1 MLHPAVER
9 ALEIELDSFTFR
21 LVSPSDAL
29 LGSRLLFGGSFDPP
43 HIGHQALLE
52 SLVSEFP
59 DATLTLIPV
68 HTHAFGKNL
77 APFESRH
84 RWCELL
90 AKSIS
95 SRIEVSDI
103 EATLD
108 GSSLST
114 VQHFQALEPDRRLVW
129 VIGSDLLPTLSGWK
143 GAEVL
148 SQLVEFCV
156 FQRAGAR
163 TSRSSVSREVNL
175 PEISSTDLRVDLA
188 RGTVPKRG
196 IPKVILE
203 DFLKDNP
210 YLDRP

>member
-1 MLHPAVER
+1 MLLPGVEI
-9 ALEIELDSFTFR
+9 ALEIELDSLTFR
-21 LVSPSDAL
+21 LVSPTDAL
-29 LGSRLLFGGSFDPP
+29 SGARLLFGGSFDPP

-68 HTHAFGKNL
+68 HTHAFGKTL
-77 APFESRH
+77 APFELRY

-90 AKSIS
+90 AKSID
-95 SRIEVSDI
+95 SRIEVSNI
-103 EATLD
+103 ESSLD

-114 VQHFQALEPDRRLVW
+114 VQHFHALEPDRRLVW
-129 VIGSDLLPTLSGWK
+129 VIGSDLLPTLTGWK
-143 GAEVL
+143 GAHAL

-163 TSRSSVSREVNL
+163 ASKSSVSRQVNL

-188 RGTVPKRG
+188 RGNVPKQG

-203 DFLKDNP
+203 NFLKDNP
-210 YLDRP
+210 YLDR